1 MEGAHLNFFVLLTEY
16 LKAAFALIFKFTVI
30 SSTVFDS
37 ET

>member
-1 MEGAHLNFFVLLTEY
+1 MGVLTLILVLLTEY
-16 LKAAFALIFKFTVI
+16 LKVAFALILKFTII